1 MRINHNMSAIFA
13 NRQLQIVAEGLDKS
27 IQKLSSG
34 QTINGPGDDPS
45 GFAVSE
51 RMRTQINGM
60 SQAERNAQNGISFI
74 QVSEGSYQQ
83 ITDILQRIRQL
94 AVQSANGIYSNR
106 DRMMIQVEVSQL
118 VQEIDRIS
126 TSAQFNG
133 MRMLTGAF
141 ARDSNVGSMYF
152 HIGPNQNER
161 IQVYIATVSSRAFN
175 LISPEGDRRSVSTAG
190 QANAMIGYIDNA
202 LDRLNM
208 QRADIGAYYN
218 RMGNTIASLAISE
231 ENMIAAYS
239 RIRDVNMAS
248 EMVEYTRSQILVQ
261 TSVAMLAQANFKPKL
276 VMRLLE

>member
-13 NRQLQIVAEGLDKS
+13 DRQLQTVSRGLDKS
-27 IQKLSSG
+27 IQRLASG

-51 RMRTQINGM
+51 RMRTQFLGM

-94 AVQSANGIYSNR
+94 SVQSANGIYSNR

-118 VQEIDRIS
+118 LQEVDRIT
-126 TSAQFNG
+126 TSAQFNS
-133 MRMLTGAF
+133 MRMLTGEF
-141 ARDSNVGSMYF
+141 ARNSSVGSMFF
-152 HIGPNQNER
+152 HVGPNQNDR
-161 IQVYIATVSSRAFN
+161 IRVFIATVSTRALN
-175 LISPEGDRRSVSTAG
+175 LSSEEGVRRSISTAG
-190 QANAMIGYIDNA
+190 QANAMIGYVDNA
-202 LDRLNM
+202 LDTLNM
-208 QRADIGAYYN
+208 QRANLGAYYN
-218 RMGNTIASLAISE
+218 RMENTISALGIAE
-231 ENMIAAYS
+231 ENMIASYS
-239 RIRDVNMAS
+239 RIRDANMAS
-248 EMVEYTRSQILVQ
+248 EMVEYTRDQILVQ

>member
-13 NRQLQIVAEGLDKS
+13 DRQLQIVSGRLDKS
-27 IQKLSSG
+27 IQKLASG

-51 RMRTQINGM
+51 RMMTQIKGM
-60 SQAERNAQNGISFI
+60 SQAERNSQNGISFI

-94 AVQSANGIYSNR
+94 SVQSANGIYSNR

-118 VQEIDRIS
+118 LQEIDRIT

-133 MRMLTGAF
+133 MRMLTGDF
-141 ARDSNVGSMYF
+141 ARSSAVGSMYF
-152 HIGPNQNER
+152 HVGPNQNDTIR
-161 IQVYIATVSSRAFN
+161 VFIATVSSKAFN
-175 LISPEGDRRSVSTAG
+175 LMTSEGAKRSVSTAG
-190 QANAMIGYIDNA
+190 LANSMIGFVDNA
-202 LDRLNM
+202 LDKLNM
-208 QRADIGAYYN
+208 QRADLGAYYN
-218 RMGNTIASLAISE
+218 RMENTVTALGVAQ

-239 RIRDVNMAS
+239 RIRDVDMAS
-248 EMVEYTRSQILVQ
+248 EMVEYTKDQILVQ

-276 VMRLLE
+276 VMKLLE

>member
-13 NRQLQIVAEGLDKS
+13 NRQLQIVSGGLDKS
-27 IQKLSSG
+27 IQRLSSG

-94 AVQSANGIYSNR
+94 SVQSANGIYSNR

-141 ARDSNVGSMYF
+141 ARDSNVGSMFF
-152 HIGPNQNER
+152 HVGPNQDDR
-161 IQVYIATVSSRAFN
+161 IRVFIATVGSRAFN
-175 LISPEGDRRSVSTAG
+175 LVSPEGDKRSVSTAG

-208 QRADIGAYYN
+208 QRADLGAYYN
-218 RMGNTIASLAISE
+218 RMGNTVSALAIAE
-231 ENMIAAYS
+231 ENMIASYS
-239 RIRDVNMAS
+239 RIRDANMAS
-248 EMVEYTRSQILVQ
+248 EMVEYTKNQILVQ

>member
-13 NRQLQIVAEGLDKS
+13 DRQLQIVSGRLDKS
-27 IQKLSSG
+27 IQKLASG

-60 SQAERNAQNGISFI
+60 FQAERNAQNGISFI

-94 AVQSANGIYSNR
+94 SVQSANGIYSNR

-118 VQEIDRIS
+118 LQEIDRIT

-133 MRMLTGAF
+133 MRMLTGDF
-141 ARDSNVGSMYF
+141 ARDSKSGSMYF
-152 HIGPNQNER
+152 HVGPNSNDSIR
-161 IQVYIATVSSRAFN
+161 VFIATVSTKAFN
-175 LISPEGDRRSVSTAG
+175 LIASEGTRRSVSTAG
-190 QANAMIGYIDNA
+190 QANSMIGFVDNA
-202 LDRLNM
+202 LDKLNM
-208 QRADIGAYYN
+208 QRADLGAYYN
-218 RMGNTIASLAISE
+218 RMENTISALGIAQ

-239 RIRDVNMAS
+239 RIRDADMAS
-248 EMVEYTRSQILVQ
+248 EMVEYTRDQILVQ

-276 VMRLLE
+276 VMKLLE

>member
-1 MRINHNMSAIFA
+1 MSAIFA